1 MLSCAKMGP
10 VTTEQTDEGVLAA
23 NAAFYQALEG
33 GDLAAMDALWAEG
46 PETVCIHPGRTPL
59 NGWDDVHR
67 SWAAIFSAGGNPQVI
82 VTDERVTR
90 RGQVAWVS
98 ATENMLS
105 GGHTAVAT
113 AINVFEHDG
122 QRWRMIVHHA
132 SPILR

>member
-1 MLSCAKMGP
+1 
-10 VTTEQTDEGVLAA
+10 VTTELSDDGVLAA

-33 GDLAAMDALWAEG
+33 GDLGAMDALWIESADA
-46 PETVCIHPGRTPL
+46 VCIHPGRIPL
-59 NGWDDVHR
+59 AGWAEVHR
-67 SWAAIFSAGGNPQVI
+67 SWAAIFSAGGNPQII

-90 RGQVAWVS
+90 RGPVAWVS

-105 GGHTAVAT
+105 GGATAVAT

-122 QRWRMIVHHA
+122 QHWRMVVHHA